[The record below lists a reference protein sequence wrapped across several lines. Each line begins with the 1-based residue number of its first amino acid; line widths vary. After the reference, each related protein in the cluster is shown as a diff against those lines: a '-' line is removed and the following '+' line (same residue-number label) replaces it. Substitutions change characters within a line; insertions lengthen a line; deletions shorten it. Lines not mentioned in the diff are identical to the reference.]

1 MFKFV
6 LDQAYVDKSL
16 PPILVLGL
24 VQAYLHL
31 ISDEILSLSFQ
42 LVYLKSC

>member
-1 MFKFV
+1 MV
-6 LDQAYVDKSL
+6 LISL
-16 PPILVLGL
+16 SNADRSPPQILVLGL
-24 VQAYLHL
+24 AQADLHL